1 MAIDPDD
8 FRWWGILVDAF
19 FNYWEGERAWRI
31 ALLLWVAVAAVW
43 LVMGVSIYRVI
54 RQL

>member
-31 ALLLWVAVAAVW
+31 MLLFWVAVAALSLAGGVW
-43 LVMGVSIYRVI
+43 IYRAI
-54 RQL
+54 LP